1 MWCDHTFSR
10 ENKTTK
16 KVKVKQREGRQ
27 YKWGGGGGG
36 QEASTTCCA
45 LITDV

>member
-16 KVKVKQREGRQ
+16 KVKGKQREGRQ